1 MRKGQCEF
9 AIDKFH
15 YKNVG
20 DLQYI
25 EIVGWIFSH
34 DNESVAVEVEIDG
47 QKVECQTNDRYDRK
61 DLIRIYKL
69 AYSAKNSGFEV
80 KVDTKGKDVKTVA
93 IYGKTSKER
102 ILLNKYNQKKIK
114 KLEDN
119 SYIEYE
125 VGGFGFDEKT
135 DLCSVMGWAY
145 SLKQTEMEY
154 EVKDA
159 SGNSMEYTF
168 RVLERLDFPDEYR
181 RRSGFYIAFKGEK
194 DAQYYL
200 HIKSDGMMQVV
211 NLKKCGALANENQPS
226 MAARVVSLA
235 KQVNPKSI
243 KKAGAYFKN
252 HGCKQFVRRIIKGKP
267 TGDMDYDTWARI
279 QLATEDQLKEQRRIH
294 FALTPKVSIIVAT
307 FNTPMVYLKE
317 MIETVEAQTY
327 SNWELCIADG
337 STDDQVEN
345 YVKEHYGD
353 NEKIRFT
360 RLAENYGIAGNM
372 NKAMDLATGDFIA
385 LYDHDD
391 TLTPDAL
398 YENIKLYNEHP
409 DALMIYSDEDKM
421 NSDGSKFF
429 NPHFKPD
436 FNYDLLCSN
445 NYICHFLLIKKTLID
460 KMGQLDGAYDGA
472 QDFEFVLRL
481 SEEAGEEH
489 IYHIPRV
496 IYHWRIHENS
506 TAGNPESKMY
516 AFEAGKRAVEDYF
529 KKKEIPVEV
538 EHGPALGIYR
548 VKYILQSEPLV
559 SILIPNKDHIEDLD
573 RCIQSIETKC
583 TYKNIEYII
592 IENNSTE
599 EETFAYYKKLEKENS
614 KVKVVYWK
622 GEFNYSAIN
631 NFGRGY
637 AKGEYLLLLNN
648 DTEIIN
654 ENDIEELLGFCMRQD
669 VGAVG
674 ARLYY
679 PDDTIQ
685 HGGVIIGMQ
694 GIAGH
699 AFVNQRKEDLGYF
712 ARVSCQQDIS
722 AVTAACLMVK
732 ASVYDEVGGLNEE
745 LKVAFNDIDFC
756 LKIREAGY
764 KIVYNPYCELY
775 HFESKSRGSEN
786 NYDKLNRFNG
796 EITCFENRW
805 RKILTEGDPY
815 YNPNLSL
822 DIGGYKLKE
831 N

>member
-1 MRKGQCEF
+1 MKKGQCEF

-20 DLQYI
+20 ELHYL

-47 QKVECQTNDRYDRK
+47 KKVECQTYQRYDRK

-69 AYSAKNSGFEV
+69 AYSAKKSGFEI
-80 KVDTKGKDVKTVA
+80 KVDTNGKDIKSVA

-119 SYIEYE
+119 SYIEQE
-125 VGGFGFDEKT
+125 VGGFGYDEKT
-135 DLCSVMGWAY
+135 ELCSVMGWAY
-145 SLKQTEMEY
+145 SLKETEMEY

-168 RVLERLDFPDEYR
+168 RVLQRMDFPDEYR
-181 RRSGFYIAFKGEK
+181 RRSGFYIAFKGKK

-200 HIKSDGMMQVV
+200 HIKSDGVVQVV
-211 NLKKCGALANENQPS
+211 DLKKCGALANGGSPS
-226 MAARVVSLA
+226 FAARLVSLT

-252 HGCKQFVRRIIKGKP
+252 HGGKQFLRRIIKGKP

-307 FNTPMVYLKE
+307 FNTPIVYLKE

-327 SNWELCIADG
+327 DNWELCIADG

-345 YVKEHYGD
+345 YVKDHYGD
-353 NEKIRFT
+353 NEKIRFI
-360 RLAENYGIAGNM
+360 RLEENYGIAGNM
-372 NKAMDLATGDFIA
+372 NKAMDLASGDFIA

-436 FNYDLLCSN
+436 FNYDLLCNN

-460 KMGQLDGAYDGA
+460 KVGQLNGAYDGA

-481 SEEAGEEH
+481 SEEAGENH

-516 AFEAGKRAVEDYF
+516 AFDAGKRAVEDYF
-529 KKKEIPVEV
+529 KKKEIPVEI

-548 VKYILQSEPLV
+548 VKYILQSEQ
-559 SILIPNKDHIEDLD
+559 I
-573 RCIQSIETKC
+573 
-583 TYKNIEYII
+583 
-592 IENNSTE
+592 
-599 EETFAYYKKLEKENS
+599 
-614 KVKVVYWK
+614 
-622 GEFNYSAIN
+622 
-631 NFGRGY
+631 GR
-637 AKGEYLLLLNN
+637 AH
-648 DTEIIN
+648 
-654 ENDIEELLGFCMRQD
+654 
-669 VGAVG
+669 V
-674 ARLYY
+674 
-679 PDDTIQ
+679 
-685 HGGVIIGMQ
+685 
-694 GIAGH
+694 
-699 AFVNQRKEDLGYF
+699 
-712 ARVSCQQDIS
+712 
-722 AVTAACLMVK
+722 
-732 ASVYDEVGGLNEE
+732 
-745 LKVAFNDIDFC
+745 
-756 LKIREAGY
+756 
-764 KIVYNPYCELY
+764 
-775 HFESKSRGSEN
+775 
-786 NYDKLNRFNG
+786 
-796 EITCFENRW
+796 
-805 RKILTEGDPY
+805 
-815 YNPNLSL
+815 
-822 DIGGYKLKE
+822 
-831 N
+831 